1 MSSTLITGG
10 MGFIGSHLAHRLTSY
25 GHRVLAYGLV
35 QNYAYPGPTFL
46 ENMAYRR
53 ELLSA
58 ATTKRGSTLEPFLLT
73 ETIRHFA
80 PTHIVHL
87 AALPLA
93 SASLIHREEAFDNT
107 LRGLFN
113 VLEIIRDM
121 SWSHIH
127 LIYASS
133 SMVYGD
139 FTKTPMPEDGPTNP
153 LGMYGALKLMGEI
166 LVKTYGL
173 RYSIPY
179 TIVRP
184 SAVYGPG
191 DTNYRVLQIF
201 VENAV
206 RGDPIKINGNPS
218 LDFTYVED
226 VAQGFH
232 KVITSQQSTGK
243 TFNITRGEGRTLRGA
258 VTILRQ
264 HFPELEIEQGDEPPH
279 TPKRGALDVTLA
291 RDILDYS
298 PAFSLE
304 EGLHRYVS
312 YARDTK
318 GGC

>member
-1 MSSTLITGG
+1 MTPYELLRFT
-10 MGFIGSHLAHRLTSY
+10 LTS
-25 GHRVLAYGLV
+25 HISVS
-35 QNYAYPGPTFL
+35 PTV
-46 ENMAYRR
+46 
-53 ELLSA
+53 LSA
-58 ATTKRGSTLEPFLLT
+58 LSLPGKFTLLT
-73 ETIRHFA
+73 QASPTVVSTPTIVRCCSTAIRHFA

-93 SASLIHREEAFDNT
+93 SASLTHREEAFDNT

-133 SMVYGD
+133 SMVYGN
-139 FTKTPMPEDGPTNP
+139 FVRVPMSESGPTNP

-166 LVKTYGL
+166 LVKTYSL

-206 RGDPIKINGNPS
+206 KGDPIKVNGNSS

-232 KVITSQQSTGK
+232 RAIASQQSTGK
-243 TFNITRGEGRTLRGA
+243 TFNITRGEGRTLQDA
-258 VTILRQ
+258 VAILRQ
-264 HFPELEIEQGDEPPH
+264 HFPELQVEQGDEPSH

-291 RDILDYS
+291 QDILGYN
-298 PAFSLE
+298 PKFSLE
-304 EGLHRYVS
+304 EGLCCYVS
-312 YARDTK
+312 YARDTR